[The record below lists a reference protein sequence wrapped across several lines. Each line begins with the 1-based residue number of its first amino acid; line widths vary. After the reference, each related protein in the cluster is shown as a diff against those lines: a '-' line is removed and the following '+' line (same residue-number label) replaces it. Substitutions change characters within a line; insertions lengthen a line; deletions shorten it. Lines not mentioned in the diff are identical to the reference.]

1 MEKVRAEKET
11 AVQKG
16 VARNLALPVRKEL
29 VAAFAE
35 LQQYLLAAVSNSG
48 EMGNVCNWQQQTLP
62 VLLTVPGQELARL
75 LGEDLPADAMP
86 SKEYTGPPRLF
97 VPEVR
102 TGITAGERL
111 TLTVI
116 MLGAKPQAAELHWRP
131 LGTGEFAQ
139 LPLQHV
145 ARGVYTVALPAEAVR
160 DDFEYYVSA
169 AVGRQ
174 TVQFP
179 PGGAALPQT
188 VVVCAE

>member
-1 MEKVRAEKET
+1 MDKVRAEKDP
-11 AVQKG
+11 AVQKRL
-16 VARNLALPVRKEL
+16 ARHLALPVRKEL

-35 LQQYLLAAVSNSG
+35 LQQYLLATVSNSG

-62 VLLTVPGQELARL
+62 VLLTAPGQELARL
-75 LGEDLPADAMP
+75 LGESLPADAMP
-86 SKEYTGPPRLF
+86 SKEYIGPPRLF

-102 TGITAGERL
+102 TAITAGETL
-111 TLTVI
+111 KLTVI
-116 MLGAKPQAAELHWRP
+116 VLGAKPRATLLHWRP
-131 LGTGEFAQ
+131 LGMGEFAQ

-145 ARGVYTVALPAEAVR
+145 ARGVYTVTLPAEAVK

-169 AVGRQ
+169 AVGQQ

-188 VVVCAE
+188 VVVCGE